1 MQMADIGNGSIRVEK
16 RPVPQRAAASPAKAR
31 SNLIARLSAAAG
43 LTLVTPGDLTI
54 ERRRASDAFVYVRR
68 SGKPIADKMTKRRL
82 DRLAVPPAYVNVFYA
97 ADPKAHIQAVGTDSA
112 GRLQYRYHADWTTVR
127 EALKARRLTHLVEA
141 LPIIRR
147 TVAQDLQDTELTR
160 RRALAAA
167 IRMVERTAIR
177 AGNRTYEKISGS
189 RGVATLCKSNATIK
203 GDEITLTFKA
213 KGNKRVKRSFSD
225 GELPAAL
232 RELGKLPG
240 KRLFQFKENGGPGRA
255 ITTSDLNAYL
265 RDAAERPISIKD
277 FRTLIASSAAVEALS
292 EMEPAKSE
300 RRRRSQI
307 LEAVRMVAEELDNT
321 PAVARKSYI
330 HASVIDA
337 FEEGRLLRLRRG
349 LKAKPFSPRR
359 ERLLLSVVRAAAAI

>member
-1 MQMADIGNGSIRVEK
+1 MAYAGPESSTGEP
-16 RPVPQRAAASPAKAR
+16 RPASGRAPASHAKAR

-43 LTLVTPGDLTI
+43 LRLVTPGDLVI
-54 ERRRASDAFVYVRR
+54 ERRRDGEAFVYVRK
-68 SGKPIADKMTKRRL
+68 SGKPIADKATTRRL

-97 ADPKAHIQAVGTDSA
+97 ADPKAHIQAVGTDSV
-112 GRLQYRYHADWTTVR
+112 GRLQYRYHADWTAVR

-147 TVAQDLQDTELTR
+147 AVAQDLQDPEVTQ

-177 AGNRTYEKISGS
+177 AGNLAYEKISGS
-189 RGVATLCKSNATIK
+189 RGVATLCKSNAAID
-203 GDEITLTFKA
+203 GDAITLTFKA
-213 KGNKRVKRSFSD
+213 KGNKRVKRGFAD
-225 GELPAAL
+225 AELAAAL
-232 RELGKLPG
+232 RELCRLPG
-240 KRLFQFKENGGPGRA
+240 KRLFQFKDNGGAGRA
-255 ITTSDLNAYL
+255 ITTGDLNAYL
-265 RDAAERPISIKD
+265 RAAAGRPISTKD
-277 FRTLIASSAAVEALS
+277 FRTLIASAAAVEALAAVA
-292 EMEPAKSE
+292 PAKNE

-337 FEEGRLLRLRRG
+337 FEEGRLMRLKRG

-359 ERLLLSVVRAAAAI
+359 ERLLLSVVRAAATI

>member
-1 MQMADIGNGSIRVEK
+1 MADAGSTGISGEQ
-16 RPVPQRAAASPAKAR
+16 RPAHRRAAASSVRTR

-54 ERRRASDAFVYVRR
+54 ERRRAGDGFAYVRKN
-68 SGKPIADKMTKRRL
+68 GKFVTDKSTKRRL
-82 DRLAVPPAYVNVFYA
+82 DRLAVPPAYVNVFCA

-141 LPIIRR
+141 LPLIRR
-147 TVAQDLQDTELTR
+147 TVAQDLHDAELTR

-177 AGNRTYEKISGS
+177 AGNHAYERISGS
-189 RGVATLCKSNATIK
+189 RGVATLCKSNTIVA
-203 GDEITLTFKA
+203 GEDITLTFKA
-213 KGNKRVKRSFSD
+213 KGNKRVKRNFAD
-225 GELPAAL
+225 AELAAAL
-232 RELGKLPG
+232 RELCKLPG
-240 KRLFQFKENGGPGRA
+240 KRLFQFKENGNPARA

-265 RDAAERPISIKD
+265 KDAAGRPISTKD

-292 EMEPAKSE
+292 EMAPAKSE

-307 LEAVRMVAEELDNT
+307 LEAVRLVAEELDNT
-321 PAVARKSYI
+321 PAVARRSYI

-337 FEEGRLLRLRRG
+337 FEEGRLLRLKRS
-349 LKAKPFSPRR
+349 LKARPFSPRR
-359 ERLLLSVVRAAAAI
+359 ERLLLSVVRAAATI

>member
-1 MQMADIGNGSIRVEK
+1 MADVGNESIGVES
-16 RPVPQRAAASPAKAR
+16 RPAPGRAASGAKAR

-43 LTLVTPGDLTI
+43 LNLVTPGDLTI
-54 ERRRASDAFVYVRR
+54 ERRRAGDGFAYVRK
-68 SGKPIADKMTKRRL
+68 SGKPIVDKSSERRL
-82 DRLAVPPAYVNVFYA
+82 DRLAVPPAYVNVYFA

-141 LPIIRR
+141 LPMIRR
-147 TVAQDLQDTELTR
+147 TVAQDLQNTELMR
-160 RRALAAA
+160 RRALATA

-225 GELPAAL
+225 GELAAAL

-265 RDAAERPISIKD
+265 RDAAARPISVKD
-277 FRTLIASSAAVEALS
+277 FRTLIASSAAVDALS

-337 FEEGRLLRLRRG
+337 FEEGRLMRLRRR

-359 ERLLLSVVRAAAAI
+359 ERLLLSVVRAAATV